1 MSSELPIAKVV
12 HTMSGRARLRIPE
25 RRGDAVFFASVATG
39 LATIGGVHKV
49 EVRPLTGSI
58 VLRHGP
64 PLERIGKAAR
74 EARLFVMEDPSHAP
88 AQAADMPIDPRV
100 VVGLGMGVLSL
111 WQLLEGR
118 ILPPAI
124 TLAWYAAS
132 LTGLLSDADA
142 SDIGNGGE

>member
-1 MSSELPIAKVV
+1 
-12 HTMSGRARLRIPE
+12 
-25 RRGDAVFFASVATG
+25 
-39 LATIGGVHKV
+39 
-49 EVRPLTGSI
+49 
-58 VLRHGP
+58 
-64 PLERIGKAAR
+64 
-74 EARLFVMEDPSHAP
+74 
-88 AQAADMPIDPRV
+88 MPIDPRV